1 MGRTPCCSKQEELN
15 RGAWTT
21 EEDARLSQYI
31 QTHGESGWRS
41 LPKKAGLNRCG
52 KSCRLRWL
60 NYLRPDIK
68 RGNISPDEE
77 ELIIRMHRLLGNRWS
92 LIAGRL
98 PGRTDNEIKNYW
110 NTHLNKKLTM
120 NSQNPKLPMQAL
132 ADPVQSTSSDSSED
146 VVVRSADEGM
156 INHSGIRSAPAKI
169 GGTSTSAQVPAPVAS
184 EEVTIMKSWKQLL
197 LDSLMNDLDDSED
210 NNSLMGIE
218 LSNDMIESEAPL
230 MEIQTNVSCSSSEP
244 NESVHS
250 HGHLLGDATS
260 NQKTSE
266 SNGLYSQ
273 ECNVLS
279 LPPTDNTLDFRIQD
293 FSLESLLQ
301 PSVYNLEEI
310 CPLQSEINSSDHVS
324 CFALAAEQAM
334 TDIYNDT
341 LEPDWLTPVEY
352 EKQSSQPDEMD
363 LLGNFFLSEENW
375 QEEVP
380 TSLSKIQEEEY
391 RDILVDI
398 SSN

>member
-169 GGTSTSAQVPAPVAS
+169 GGTSISAQVPAPVAS

>member
-21 EEDARLSQYI
+21 EEDTRLSQYI

-110 NTHLNKKLTM
+110 NTHLSKKLTM
-120 NSQNPKLPMQAL
+120 SSQNPKLPMQSL
-132 ADPVQSTSSDSSED
+132 ADPEQSTSSDSSED
-146 VVVRSADEGM
+146 VVVRSTDHGM
-156 INHSGIRSAPAKI
+156 NNHSGISSAPAKI
-169 GGTSTSAQVPAPVAS
+169 GGTNFSARVPAPVAS
-184 EEVTIMKSWKQLL
+184 EEVVIMKSWKQLL
-197 LDSLMNDLDDSED
+197 EDSLMNDYDDSED

-218 LSNDMIESEAPL
+218 LSNDILESEAPL
-230 MEIQTNVSCSSSEP
+230 MEIQTNVSYSTSEP

-250 HGHLLGDATS
+250 HGHLLADATS
-260 NQKTSE
+260 NQR
-266 SNGLYSQ
+266 YSQ

-279 LPPTDNTLDFRIQD
+279 LPPTDNTLDYRIQD

-310 CPLQSEINSSDHVS
+310 CPVQSEINSSDHVS

-334 TDIYNDT
+334 TEIYNDT

-352 EKQSSQPDEMD
+352 EKQSSQHDQMD
-363 LLGNFFLSEENW
+363 LVSNFFLSDENW

>member
-1 MGRTPCCSKQEELN
+1 MGRTPCCSKREELN
-15 RGAWTT
+15 RGAWTA
-21 EEDARLSQYI
+21 EEDTRLSEYI

-110 NTHLNKKLTM
+110 NTHLSKKLTM
-120 NSQNPKLPMQAL
+120 SSQNPKFPMQAP
-132 ADPVQSTSSDSSED
+132 ADPEQSASSDSSED
-146 VVVRSADEGM
+146 DVVRSAKYGV
-156 INHSGIRSAPAKI
+156 INHSGIRSPPAKI
-169 GGTSTSAQVPAPVAS
+169 GGTSISARVPPPVAS
-184 EEVTIMKSWKQLL
+184 DEVVIMKSWKQLL
-197 LDSLMNDLDDSED
+197 EDSLMNELDDSED

-218 LSNDMIESEAPL
+218 LDNDMLESEAPL
-230 MEIQTNVSCSSSEP
+230 MEIQNNVSCSASDP
-244 NESVHS
+244 NESVYS
-250 HGHLLGDATS
+250 HGHLVADATS
-260 NQKTSE
+260 NQRTSE
-266 SNGLYSQ
+266 SNVLYSQ
-273 ECNVLS
+273 DCNVLS
-279 LPPTDNTLDFRIQD
+279 LPPTDHTLDFRIQD

-310 CPLQSEINSSDHVS
+310 CPVQSQINGSDHVS
-324 CFALAAEQAM
+324 CFALAAEQSM
-334 TDIYNDT
+334 TDIYNNT
-341 LEPDWLTPVEY
+341 LEPDWLTPVDY
-352 EKQSSQPDEMD
+352 ENLSSQPDQMD
-363 LLGNFFLSEENW
+363 VLGNFFLSDENW

-380 TSLSKIQEEEY
+380 TNLSKIQEEEY

-398 SSN
+398 SNN

>member
-1 MGRTPCCSKQEELN
+1 M
-15 RGAWTT
+15 
-21 EEDARLSQYI
+21 

-110 NTHLNKKLTM
+110 NTHLSKKLTM
-120 NSQNPKLPMQAL
+120 SSQNPKFPMQVL
-132 ADPVQSTSSDSSED
+132 AGPEQTASSESSED
-146 VVVRSADEGM
+146 DVVRSADYRV
-156 INHSGIRSAPAKI
+156 INHSGMRSAPAKI
-169 GGTSTSAQVPAPVAS
+169 GGTSISSRVPAPDS
-184 EEVTIMKSWKQLL
+184 SDEVVNMKSWKQLL
-197 LDSLMNDLDDSED
+197 EDSLMSDFDDSED
-210 NNSLMGIE
+210 DASLMGIE
-218 LSNDMIESEAPL
+218 LSNDILGSETPL
-230 MEIQTNVSCSSSEP
+230 MEIQTNVSCSTSEP
-244 NESVHS
+244 IEPVTS
-250 HGHLLGDATS
+250 HGHLPADATS
-260 NQKTSE
+260 NQRSSE
-266 SNGLYSQ
+266 SNVLYSQ
-273 ECNVLS
+273 DCNILS

-301 PSVYNLEEI
+301 PSVYNFDEI
-310 CPLQSEINSSDHVS
+310 YPVQSQINSSDHVS
-324 CFALAAEQAM
+324 CFAVAAEQAM
-334 TDIYNDT
+334 TDIYNNT

-352 EKQSSQPDEMD
+352 EKQSSQSDQMN

-375 QEEVP
+375 EEEIP

-398 SSN
+398 SNK

>member
-1 MGRTPCCSKQEELN
+1 MVRTPCCAKREELN
-15 RGAWTT
+15 RGAWTA
-21 EEDARLSQYI
+21 EEDTRLTQYV

-110 NTHLNKKLTM
+110 NTHLSKKLTM
-120 NSQNPKLPMQAL
+120 SSQNPKFPMQAL
-132 ADPVQSTSSDSSED
+132 AGPEQTASSESSED
-146 VVVRSADEGM
+146 DVVRSADYRV
-156 INHSGIRSAPAKI
+156 INHSGMRSASAKI
-169 GGTSTSAQVPAPVAS
+169 GGTSTSSRVPAPDS
-184 EEVTIMKSWKQLL
+184 SDEVINMKSWKQLL
-197 LDSLMNDLDDSED
+197 EDSLMSDFDDSED
-210 NNSLMGIE
+210 DASLMGIE
-218 LSNDMIESEAPL
+218 LSNDMLGSETPL
-230 MEIQTNVSCSSSEP
+230 MEIQTNVSCATSEP
-244 NESVHS
+244 IEPVTS
-250 HGHLLGDATS
+250 HGRLLADATS
-260 NQKTSE
+260 NQRSSE
-266 SNGLYSQ
+266 SNVLYSQ
-273 ECNVLS
+273 DCNVLS

-301 PSVYNLEEI
+301 PSVYNFDEI
-310 CPLQSEINSSDHVS
+310 CPVQSQINSSDHVS
-324 CFALAAEQAM
+324 CFAVAAEQAM
-334 TDIYNDT
+334 TDIYNNT

-352 EKQSSQPDEMD
+352 EKQSSQSDQMN

-375 QEEVP
+375 EEEIP

-398 SSN
+398 SNK